1 MAQPR
6 IPLRLPPGIYRNGT
20 KYQSKGRWYDASLVR
35 CFEGSVRPVGGWQ
48 ELPATGATN
57 DSFIPHNFL
66 DNFVG
71 ATDTPLASHVPDSA
85 GFTWLDADSAF
96 ELDGSG
102 ALRQATNDGI
112 VHAAYIAEDVFT
124 PAVGTEF
131 WFETTLGAV
140 GAYSSGFGM
149 VVLKSTTTG
158 EEYWVRLYP
167 TPHAGNTGWDFSVL
181 FNSFSNLGVDQP
193 VYSKTFNITPN
204 IAAGS
209 YRFGI
214 TVASSTSLEVWREPA
229 GGGSRTT
236 MATWTGNSSTL
247 PNRVD
252 ADHCQIGLVMEPE
265 TGNNIN
271 WTRVVAGASTA
282 TSTVVTLLGVP
293 RAIMGWRGNDGN
305 QLLAFGT
312 NRRLYAQTTGG
323 LYDITPGG
331 FVEGSA
337 DPGFGNGGYG
347 DGNYGSYLYG
357 VPDPAQETVQAPAM
371 WHLDTFGEYLVGCCS
386 PNDGKLYYWDKNVL
400 NDAILMPGS
409 PTNCIGVTVTPE
421 RFVVALGAG
430 GESRRVEWA
439 SQETLDTWTPTAG
452 NTAGGD
458 DLEGVGIIVA
468 GRRSKGET
476 LIWTTDDLHSM
487 RYIGGTLV
495 YAFEKIGSKCGLV
508 SPGAVAL
515 IDTKAIWMGPRQ
527 FFLYDGYVKSLPCEV
542 SDYVFSDFNWA
553 SAGKVTS
560 MSLSAFGEI
569 WWFYPSGASS
579 ENDRY
584 VVWNYRENHWMIGSL
599 ARTCGAD
606 AGAVAF
612 PVMCAAD
619 GKVYEHEKAQT
630 RVGTPYIESGP
641 VEIGDG
647 TAVMHVSQLVPDERT
662 LGDARFYLYA
672 SFEPGGTETRYGPFT
687 ISELTDVRIT
697 GRWARIRAEEVN
709 QVDWRLGHV
718 RLVASVAGR
727 R

>member
-1 MAQPR
+1 MQER
-6 IPLRLPPGIYRNGT
+6 LSLKLPPGIFRNGT
-20 KYQSKGRWYDASLVR
+20 KYQSRGRWYDASLVR
-35 CFEGSVRPVGGWQ
+35 CFESSVRPIGGWV
-48 ELPATGATN
+48 ELPATGDTN
-57 DSFIPHNFL
+57 DSYIPHTFF
-66 DNFVG
+66 DEFVG
-71 ATDTPLASHVPDSA
+71 PADATLASHAPDTS
-85 GFTWLDADSAF
+85 GYTWTDADSAF
-96 ELDGSG
+96 EMNGSG
-102 ALRQATNDGI
+102 ALRNALSDGA
-112 VHAAYIAEDVFT
+112 VHVAYINEDVFT
-124 PAVGTEF
+124 PSVGSEF

-140 GAYSSGFGM
+140 GAFNSGLGM
-149 VVLKSTTTG
+149 VFLKSTTTG
-158 EEYWVRLYP
+158 EEYWIRLYP
-167 TPHAGNTGWDFSVL
+167 APHSGNTGWDFSIV
-181 FNSFSNLGVDQP
+181 FNSLSSGGSDQP
-193 VYSKTFNITPN
+193 VYSNIFATTPN
-204 IAAGS
+204 LAVGS
-209 YRFGI
+209 WRFGVTI
-214 TVASSTSLEVWREPA
+214 ASTTSVVAWYEPA

-236 MATWTGNSSTL
+236 LATWTGNSSTL

-252 ADHCQIGLVMEPE
+252 ADHCQIGLIAEMESGGPV
-265 TGNNIN
+265 N
-271 WTRVVAGASTA
+271 WLNFVAGGSTA
-282 TSTVVTLLGVP
+282 TSSTVTLLGVP
-293 RAIMGWRGNDGN
+293 RALVGWRGNDGN

-337 DPGFGNGGYG
+337 DPSYGNGGYG
-347 DGNYGSYLYG
+347 DGAYGAYLYG
-357 VPDPAQETVQAPAM
+357 VPDPAQETVQPPAM
-371 WHLDTFGEYLVGCCS
+371 WHLDTFGEYLVACCS
-386 PNDGKLYYWDKNVL
+386 PNDGLLYYWDKVPTTN
-400 NDAILMPGS
+400 AQLMSGS
-409 PTNCIGVTVTPE
+409 PTNCTGIVVTPE

-439 SQETLDTWTPTAG
+439 SQETLDTWTPAST
-452 NTAGGD
+452 NTAGGF

-508 SPGAVAL
+508 SPGAVTL
-515 IDTKAIWMGPRQ
+515 IDTKAVWMGPRQ
-527 FFLYDGYVKSLPCEV
+527 FFLYDGYVKPVPCEV

-599 ARTCGAD
+599 ARTCGTD